1 MYFIAFCYAPKAVP
15 FLNLN
20 TGVVFM
26 IGAGLFL
33 CLRMEQIH
41 PSEKY
46 ADKQKSFGIGTTDEA
61 FTEVFGSDNPD
72 FDG

>member
-1 MYFIAFCYAPKAVP
+1 
-15 FLNLN
+15 
-20 TGVVFM
+20 
-26 IGAGLFL
+26 
-33 CLRMEQIH
+33 MENG
-41 PSEKY
+41 KY